1 MLKPSKEKSPEK
13 LLRTQLWK
21 PHTRD
26 SSIPVR
32 EGQTRHTC
40 AKDFRSDDAGHT
52 QALPQ
57 EDRGP
62 MKKGGEQHAGL
73 AEEYALGRGDGA
85 RVHRN
90 F

>member
-21 PHTRD
+21 LTPETPVFHSRKDKRD
-26 SSIPVR
+26 TSVLRIL
-32 EGQTRHTC
+32 GWM
-40 AKDFRSDDAGHT
+40 T

-73 AEEYALGRGDGA
+73 AKGYALGWGDGA